1 MKFALKICLCTV
13 LIVALLFGIAGQI
26 LVAQSFD
33 AALRFRVRMAEAE
46 FSALGSAMEAE
57 IYGIRLYYS
66 TVSQEMYQELLT
78 RASRSQDTPA
88 PCALYTTER
97 ELIASSGG
105 TFDETLGFSE
115 LRQRRFAYMLERSG
129 KSTTLFTA
137 GGIEIGGNNY
147 FLAVRYSA
155 DDLMALRREQIRS
168 IVLLHTITVAV
179 CTAVMLLVAFFVS
192 KPLVR
197 LKRFTGIIGGG
208 NYSRRAKVTTLDEI
222 GDLTVA
228 FNEMTGA
235 IEQKVVALE
244 DNAKQQK
251 DFVASFSHELK
262 TPMTSIIGYAD
273 MLRSQELDEEDAFMA
288 ANFIYSEGKRLE
300 ALSLK
305 LMDLVVLDKDDFKL
319 MRGYSRK
326 ALGHVVAVV
335 TPMLEHAELTFLYDI
350 EQQIILYE
358 RDLLLTLVTNIL
370 DNARKASSP
379 GKRIWLAGRKVN
391 GRYRIT
397 VRDEGIGIPKE
408 ELSRITE
415 AFYMVDKSRSRAQH
429 GAGLG
434 LAIANRIAGLHGSS
448 LHFESEQ
455 GKGTT
460 VWFDV
465 PLSGAKERGNDNE
478 AADE

>member
-13 LIVALLFGIAGQI
+13 LIVALLFGILGQI

-46 FSALGSAMEAE
+46 FSALASAMEAE
-57 IYGIRLYYS
+57 IYGIRLYYNV
-66 TVSQEMYQELLT
+66 VSERMYEELLS
-78 RASRSQDTPA
+78 RASRNQGTDA
-88 PCALYTTER
+88 PCALYGEDR
-97 ELIASSGG
+97 ALIASAGG
-105 TFDETLGFSE
+105 QFGDELPFSE
-115 LRQRRFAYMLERSG
+115 LRPRRFAYRLTREDGAAMLE
-129 KSTTLFTA
+129 TA
-137 GGIEIGGNNY
+137 GSIVIGGSTY
-147 FLAVRYSA
+147 FLAVRYHA
-155 DDLMALRREQIRS
+155 DDLLRFRTEQVRS
-168 IVLLHTITVAV
+168 VVLLHAVTVAV
-179 CTAVMLLVAFFVS
+179 CTAVMLLIAYFVS

-197 LKRFTGIIGGG
+197 LKRFTGIIGSG

-228 FNEMTGA
+228 FNDMTGA
-235 IEQKVVALE
+235 IEQKVTELE
-244 DNAKQQK
+244 GNAKQQK

-273 MLRSQELDEEDAFMA
+273 MLRSQELDAEDAFMA

-300 ALSLK
+300 SLSLK
-305 LMDLVVLDKDDFKL
+305 LMDLVVLDKTDYKL
-319 MRGYSRK
+319 MRGYSRR

-335 TPMLEHAELTFLYDI
+335 TPMLEKAELTFLYEI
-350 EQQIILYE
+350 EQQIILFE
-358 RDLLLTLVTNIL
+358 KDLLLTLITNLL

-379 GKRIWLAGRKVN
+379 GKRVWLVGKKMG
-391 GRYRIT
+391 GRYRVS

-415 AFYMVDKSRSRAQH
+415 AFYMVDKSRARAQH

-455 GKGTT
+455 GVGTT

-465 PLSGAKERGNDNE
+465 PLAGRERRQQ
-478 AADE
+478 DEDDPA